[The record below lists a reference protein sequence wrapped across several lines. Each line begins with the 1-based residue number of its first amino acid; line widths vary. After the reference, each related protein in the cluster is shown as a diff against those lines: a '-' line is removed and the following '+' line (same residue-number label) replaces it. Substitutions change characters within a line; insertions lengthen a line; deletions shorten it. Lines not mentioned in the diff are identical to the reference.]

1 MNWKH
6 ESFKVFGLSD
16 TEMAILAS
24 LDQPRSLQQ
33 VAKASS
39 LSRTGIKHA
48 MKRLVAEG
56 FVSPS
61 AKGKRLVYV
70 AIAPEVFS
78 DKVRKALLEIEQNMS
93 EKRGVQVKTRK
104 DTFSIHVGA
113 KEIIPAYK
121 RIAFE
126 NKNER
131 IRAIQHHRSW
141 LELIEKITPKQLVA
155 FNQAIVKNHLILD
168 GMLNQSAYKAY
179 QEEIKADPEKHAEAI
194 KSLEGRMADY
204 SVFPDEFFNFD
215 AEIWILKRT
224 TLVINWHEEFAIEI
238 INENMTGF
246 FRDMFEF
253 VKAGA
258 KKLNHERAL
267 QESLNNPLKQIE
279 KSNPDK
285 SF

>member
-1 MNWKH
+1 MDWNRP
-6 ESFKVFGLSD
+6 SLKVLNLVK
-16 TEMAILAS
+16 TETAVLNT
-24 LDQPRSLQQ
+24 LVQPKTVQDI
-33 VAKASS
+33 AKDSAV
-39 LSRTGIKHA
+39 SRTGTNHILKNLIA
-48 MKRLVAEG
+48 KG
-56 FVSPS
+56 YVSYQL
-61 AKGKRLVYV
+61 KGKRRLYSAVT
-70 AIAPEVFS
+70 PEQLS
-78 DKVRKALLEIEQNMS
+78 QKIELALNEVESFNP
-93 EKRGVQVKTRK
+93 EKRGVKVKSKK
-104 DTFSIHVGA
+104 DEFSIHVGA

-168 GMLNQSAYKAY
+168 GMLNESAYKAY
-179 QEEIKADPEKHAEAI
+179 QEEIKADPEKHTEAV

-204 SVFPDEFFNFD
+204 SVFPDEFFNYD
-215 AEIWILKRT
+215 AEIWIFKRT

-258 KKLNHERAL
+258 RKLNHEKAL
-267 QESLNNPLKQIE
+267 QESLNDPLKQIE
-279 KSNPDK
+279 KSNPDT
-285 SF
+285 SL